1 MTLCTLIRYQ
11 HTGEILEAFSVNKIV
26 NVSLDRS
33 IDYEIS
39 VKTVLSRSSEVNIG
53 SNGTVR
59 AVNTEHGGVNIGF
72 VGANG
77 GVNIGIVG
85 ANIGNAVSIK
95 ETLGLLARRVHFILP
110 VTVVRTYM

>member
-53 SNGTVR
+53 SSGTVR

-72 VGANG
+72 VGAN
-77 GVNIGIVG
+77 
-85 ANIGNAVSIK
+85 IGNAESIK
-95 ETLGLLARRVHFILP
+95 ETLGLSSTASSFYSSCRCRKNIHVAGCLKK
-110 VTVVRTYM
+110 TT